1 MFTTPKNHQSTK
13 FRYRSRHLRYHDDP
27 GPTQSDR
34 QRLVIYIAPNLSKN
48 QWTRVQISM
57 WRPIFFRKTYKF
69 RQGAPLS
76 VSIFFDFFTTGGR
89 PAKSSVSPRRE
100 ATSWSKVA
108 FRLGETLVLHK
119 NVPRRFQ
126 KRAKTMEGMLNIAIS
141 EFCAQSKQSALSALS
156 WLWHAARNH
165 HSTRAGGQDDGS

>member
-1 MFTTPKNHQSTK
+1 MTT
-13 FRYRSRHLRYHDDP
+13 RDP
-27 GPTQSDR
+27 PR
-34 QRLVIYIAPNLSKN
+34 VIDNVLLYTLL
-48 QWTRVQISM
+48 QISAKING
-57 WRPIFFRKTYKF
+57 WESRFWCSDLYFLEKRANSGGVLPSLFQY
-69 RQGAPLS
+69 
-76 VSIFFDFFTTGGR
+76 FFDFFTTGGR

-100 ATSWSKVA
+100 ATYWSKVA
-108 FRLGETLVLHK
+108 SRLGETLVLHK

-165 HSTRAGGQDDGS
+165 HSLTHRGQGWR